1 MFTDVASN
9 DLMIMLNN
17 VFTLVPILMPVCLS
31 LLGLKVAVKWL
42 KEVILGI

>member
-1 MFTDVASN
+1 MFTNVASN

-17 VFTLVPILMPVCLS
+17 VFTLIPVVMPVCLS
-31 LLGLKVAVKWL
+31 LIGLKVAVKWL